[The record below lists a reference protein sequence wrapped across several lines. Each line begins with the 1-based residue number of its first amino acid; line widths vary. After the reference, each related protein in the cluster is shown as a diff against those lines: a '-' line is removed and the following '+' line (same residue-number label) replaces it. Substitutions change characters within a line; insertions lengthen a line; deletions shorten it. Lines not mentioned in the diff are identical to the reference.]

1 MHSATWF
8 IPPRRTFSMMM
19 PLVTTYIYGF
29 VAKEKEEEEEEK
41 HLMHHIFGLNFLN
54 WKENNKCASAWKLL

>member
-1 MHSATWF
+1 
-8 IPPRRTFSMMM
+8 MMM

-54 WKENNKCASAWKLL
+54 